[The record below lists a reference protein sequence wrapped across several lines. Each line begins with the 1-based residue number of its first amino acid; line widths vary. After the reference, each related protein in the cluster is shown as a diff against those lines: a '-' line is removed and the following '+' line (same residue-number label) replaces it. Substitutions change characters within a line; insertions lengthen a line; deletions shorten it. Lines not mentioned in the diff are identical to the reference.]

1 MAGRKPLPAELHE
14 LEKGKLYG
22 EVAER
27 VENTPKA
34 KKEMRP
40 RCPQRLTRAQRKEW
54 RFYAVILKNY
64 NLFTIANAPIM
75 AFLAIDTV
83 FFYEFYDDVVKRGL
97 FLTSE
102 AGNPYPNPSWQSM
115 NKTQEKI
122 MKCLSE
128 LGLSSSGL
136 ARIGSLVAGAAR
148 KKSEMEGLI
157 D

>member
-1 MAGRKPLPAELHE
+1 MPGRKPLPAELHE

-40 RCPQRLTRAQRKEW
+40 RCPQRLTPAQRKVW
-54 RFYAVILKNY
+54 RQYAVILKNY

-75 AFLAIDTV
+75 EFLAIDTA
-83 FFYEFYDDVVKRGL
+83 FFYELYESVIKKGPI
-97 FLTSE
+97 LTSE
-102 AGNPYPNPSWQSM
+102 GGNPYQNPSWQAM

-136 ARIGSLVAGAAR
+136 ARIGSLVAGAQR